1 MSENV
6 KISNIEISNSKKLT
20 VIAGLNVL
28 ENDELTFEVANKL
41 KNVTESKGN
50 SFIFKASFDKAN
62 RSSVDSYRGPGLE
75 KGLEI
80 FKELKKKWLSS
91 YY

>member
-41 KNVTESKGN
+41 KNVGALFPPIIGYFASLAGANTNEYLVFDTNWTSDTPIR
-50 SFIFKASFDKAN
+50 FIS
-62 RSSVDSYRGPGLE
+62 
-75 KGLEI
+75 
-80 FKELKKKWLSS
+80 
-91 YY
+91 

>member
-28 ENDELTFEVANKL
+28 ENDELAFEVANKL

-50 SFIFKASFDKAN
+50 
-62 RSSVDSYRGPGLE
+62 
-75 KGLEI
+75 
-80 FKELKKKWLSS
+80 LSLIHI
-91 YY
+91 